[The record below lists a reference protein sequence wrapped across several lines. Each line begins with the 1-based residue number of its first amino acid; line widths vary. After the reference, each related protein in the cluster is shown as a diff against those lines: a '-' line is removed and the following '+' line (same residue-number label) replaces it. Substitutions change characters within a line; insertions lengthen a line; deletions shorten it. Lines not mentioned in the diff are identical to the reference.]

1 MPDQELLSKAHEHQL
16 VQITQREAR
25 RARRLALVLPL
36 PALKREAQEA
46 DKRYRETVA
55 WEILHLRG
63 LA

>member
-1 MPDQELLSKAHEHQL
+1 MPNEELVAKAHEHEL

-25 RARRLALVLPL
+25 RARTLAKVLPF
-36 PALKREAQEA
+36 PMFRREAQEA
-46 DKRYRETVA
+46 EKLYRETVA

>member
-1 MPDQELLSKAHEHQL
+1 MPDLELLSKAHEHQL

-36 PALKREAQEA
+36 PVLKREAREA